1 MYCKFEIA
9 LSLTVMYV
17 VCVKKNNF
25 FFTCYLL
32 KFFNLF
38 FFCLIFALFVVFFFL
53 NYLIGRGLIIMPIYL
68 TTFHGIEKKKLLFS
82 GGSVRKKGVVW
93 LNRED
98 LFQEQAYVWCNVKS
112 RHHVRPCQDLRWFR
126 ETRWQFPK
134 QSSVTSLGN
143 VSITRGP
150 AKRSS
155 AYRWV
160 FYRLEIDSLLRKTT
174 VDRLDMSR

>member
-68 TTFHGIEKKKLLFS
+68 TTFHGIEKKSYCLVEVQSEK
-82 GGSVRKKGVVW
+82 R
-93 LNRED
+93 
-98 LFQEQAYVWCNVKS
+98 VWC
-112 RHHVRPCQDLRWFR
+112 
-126 ETRWQFPK
+126 
-134 QSSVTSLGN
+134 G
-143 VSITRGP
+143 
-150 AKRSS
+150 
-155 AYRWV
+155 
-160 FYRLEIDSLLRKTT
+160 
-174 VDRLDMSR
+174 